1 MIAAIHAG
9 WKGAFKGIIKRTLNF
24 MIKKGCDPKNVTA
37 VIGPCIS
44 VKNYE
49 VKKDFIKKLIKKD
62 GKNKK
67 FFKKI
72 QNKDFFD
79 LKKYVLSQLK
89 ALNIKKIDIINKNTF
104 NPKNNFF
111 SARRSISRNENDYGR
126 NISVIMI
133 NWQYLMKLL
142 TGNSNK
148 PLSKNIA
155 KYLKSKLVNSSIKKF
170 SDGEIYIEINENIRG
185 NSIFIIQSIS
195 SPANDNLM
203 ELLLCIDA
211 LKRSSAKNITAVIP
225 YFGYARQDR
234 KVVPRTS
241 ISAKLVSNLI
251 TKAGADRVVTVDLH
265 AGQIQGFFDIP
276 VDNLFATPIFARH
289 AKKNIK
295 SKNIICVAPDV
306 GGTERA
312 RALGKILNVEL
323 AIVDKRRPKPGQSKV
338 MNVIGNVKGKT
349 CIIVDDIIDS
359 GGTIVN
365 AAKALKDRGA
375 KEVYVYITHGVLS
388 GEAVD
393 KIKKSVIRKLV
404 ITDTIDNHD
413 KIKNVKNIEVLPI
426 SALMGEAIKRI
437 SNSTSVSDLF
447 K

>member
-1 MIAAIHAG
+1 
-9 WKGAFKGIIKRTLNF
+9 
-24 MIKKGCDPKNVTA
+24 
-37 VIGPCIS
+37 
-44 VKNYE
+44 
-49 VKKDFIKKLIKKD
+49 
-62 GKNKK
+62 
-67 FFKKI
+67 
-72 QNKDFFD
+72 
-79 LKKYVLSQLK
+79 
-89 ALNIKKIDIINKNTF
+89 
-104 NPKNNFF
+104 
-111 SARRSISRNENDYGR
+111 
-126 NISVIMI
+126 
-133 NWQYLMKLL
+133 MKLL
-142 TGNSNK
+142 SGNSNK

-155 KYLKSKLVNSSIKKF
+155 KFLKSKLVNSSIRKF
-170 SDGEIYIEINENIRG
+170 ADGEIYIEINENIRG

-276 VDNLFATPIFARH
+276 VDNLFSTPIFARH
-289 AKKNIK
+289 IKKKIK
-295 SKNIICVAPDV
+295 KKDIICVAPDV

-312 RALGKILNVEL
+312 RALGKLLNVGL
-323 AIVDKRRPKPGQSKV
+323 AIVDKRRPKPGKSQV
-338 MNVIGNVKGKT
+338 MNVIGNVKDKT
-349 CIIVDDIIDS
+349 CVIVDDIIDS

-388 GEAVD
+388 GEAVR
-393 KIKKSVIRKLV
+393 KIKNSVIKNLV
-404 ITDTIDNHD
+404 ITDTIDNVE
-413 KIKNVKNIEVLPI
+413 KVKNAKNIEVLSI
-426 SALMGEAIKRI
+426 SGLMSEAIKRI

>member
-1 MIAAIHAG
+1 
-9 WKGAFKGIIKRTLNF
+9 
-24 MIKKGCDPKNVTA
+24 
-37 VIGPCIS
+37 
-44 VKNYE
+44 
-49 VKKDFIKKLIKKD
+49 
-62 GKNKK
+62 
-67 FFKKI
+67 
-72 QNKDFFD
+72 
-79 LKKYVLSQLK
+79 
-89 ALNIKKIDIINKNTF
+89 
-104 NPKNNFF
+104 
-111 SARRSISRNENDYGR
+111 
-126 NISVIMI
+126 
-133 NWQYLMKLL
+133 
-142 TGNSNK
+142 
-148 PLSKNIA
+148 
-155 KYLKSKLVNSSIKKF
+155 
-170 SDGEIYIEINENIRG
+170 
-185 NSIFIIQSIS
+185 
-195 SPANDNLM
+195 M

-276 VDNLFATPIFARH
+276 VDNLFATPIFGRH

-295 SKNIICVAPDV
+295 AKNIICVAPDV

-312 RALGKILNVEL
+312 RALGKYLDTNL
-323 AIVDKRRPKPGQSKV
+323 AIVDKRRPAPGKSKV
-338 MNVIGNVKGKT
+338 MNVIGNVKDKT

-375 KEVYVYITHGVLS
+375 RDVYVYITHGVLS
-388 GEAVD
+388 GEAVQ
-393 KIKKSVIRKLV
+393 KIKKSVIKKLV
-404 ITDTIDNHD
+404 ITDSIDNSE
-413 KIKNVKNIEVLPI
+413 KVKKAGNIEVLTI
-426 SALMGEAIKRI
+426 SNLMAEAIKRI

>member
-1 MIAAIHAG
+1 
-9 WKGAFKGIIKRTLNF
+9 
-24 MIKKGCDPKNVTA
+24 
-37 VIGPCIS
+37 
-44 VKNYE
+44 
-49 VKKDFIKKLIKKD
+49 
-62 GKNKK
+62 
-67 FFKKI
+67 
-72 QNKDFFD
+72 
-79 LKKYVLSQLK
+79 
-89 ALNIKKIDIINKNTF
+89 
-104 NPKNNFF
+104 
-111 SARRSISRNENDYGR
+111 
-126 NISVIMI
+126 
-133 NWQYLMKLL
+133 MKLL
-142 TGNSNK
+142 SGNSNK

-155 KYLKSKLVNSSIKKF
+155 KYLKSKLVNSSIRNF
-170 SDGEIYIEINENIRG
+170 SDGEIYVEINENIRG
-185 NSIFIIQSIS
+185 NSIFIIQSVS

-203 ELLLCIDA
+203 QLLLCIDA

-289 AKKNIK
+289 VMKKIK
-295 SKNIICVAPDV
+295 SKNMICVAPDV

-312 RALGKILNVEL
+312 RALGKLLNVGL
-323 AIVDKRRPKPGQSKV
+323 AIVDKRRPKPGQSQV
-338 MNVIGNVKGKT
+338 MNVIGDVKGKT
-349 CIIVDDIIDS
+349 CLIVDDIIDS

-388 GEAVD
+388 GEAVK
-393 KIKKSVIRKLV
+393 KIKNSVIKNLV
-404 ITDTIDNHD
+404 ITDTIDNSD
-413 KIKNVKNIEVLPI
+413 KIKGTKNIEVLSI
-426 SALMGEAIKRI
+426 SGLMGEAIKRI

>member
-1 MIAAIHAG
+1 
-9 WKGAFKGIIKRTLNF
+9 
-24 MIKKGCDPKNVTA
+24 
-37 VIGPCIS
+37 
-44 VKNYE
+44 
-49 VKKDFIKKLIKKD
+49 
-62 GKNKK
+62 
-67 FFKKI
+67 
-72 QNKDFFD
+72 
-79 LKKYVLSQLK
+79 
-89 ALNIKKIDIINKNTF
+89 
-104 NPKNNFF
+104 
-111 SARRSISRNENDYGR
+111 
-126 NISVIMI
+126 
-133 NWQYLMKLL
+133 MKLL

-148 PLSKNIA
+148 VLSKNIA
-155 KYLKSKLVNSSIKKF
+155 KYLKSKLVNSSIRKF
-170 SDGEIYIEINENIRG
+170 SDGEIYVEINENIRG

-203 ELLLCIDA
+203 ELLLSIDA
-211 LKRSSAKNITAVIP
+211 LKRSSAENITAVIP

-289 AKKNIK
+289 VRKRIK
-295 SKNIICVAPDV
+295 SKKIICVAPDV

-312 RALGKILNVEL
+312 RALGKLLNVGL
-323 AIVDKRRPKPGQSKV
+323 AIVDKRRPKPGQSQV
-338 MNVIGNVKGKT
+338 MNVIGDVKDQT

-359 GGTIVN
+359 GGTIIN
-365 AAKALKDRGA
+365 AAKALKARGA

-388 GEAVD
+388 GEAVK
-393 KIKKSVIRKLV
+393 KIKSSVIKNLV
-404 ITDTIDNHD
+404 ITDTIDNLA
-413 KIKNVKNIEVLPI
+413 KTKNAKNIEVLPI

>member
-1 MIAAIHAG
+1 
-9 WKGAFKGIIKRTLNF
+9 
-24 MIKKGCDPKNVTA
+24 
-37 VIGPCIS
+37 
-44 VKNYE
+44 
-49 VKKDFIKKLIKKD
+49 
-62 GKNKK
+62 
-67 FFKKI
+67 
-72 QNKDFFD
+72 
-79 LKKYVLSQLK
+79 
-89 ALNIKKIDIINKNTF
+89 
-104 NPKNNFF
+104 
-111 SARRSISRNENDYGR
+111 
-126 NISVIMI
+126 
-133 NWQYLMKLL
+133 MKLL

-148 PLSKNIA
+148 NLSQKISKFLKNR
-155 KYLKSKLVNSSIKKF
+155 LVNSSIRKF

-185 NSIFIIQSIS
+185 NSIFVIQSVS

-251 TKAGADRVVTVDLH
+251 AKAGADRVVTVDLH

-276 VDNLFATPIFARH
+276 VDNLFASPIFARH
-289 AKKNIK
+289 VKKKIK
-295 SKNIICVAPDV
+295 TKNLICIAPDV

-312 RALGKILNVEL
+312 RALGKLLNVGL
-323 AIVDKRRPKPGQSKV
+323 AIVDKRRPKAGQSQV
-338 MNVIGNVKGKT
+338 MNIIGDVRGKT

-365 AAKALKDRGA
+365 AAAALKKRGA
-375 KEVYVYITHGVLS
+375 KDVHVYVTHGVLS
-388 GEAVD
+388 GGAEN
-393 KIKKSVIRKLV
+393 KIKKSNIKNLV
-404 ITDTIDNHD
+404 ITDTIDNAA
-413 KIKNVKNIEVLPI
+413 KVKNIKNIEVLTI
-426 SALMGEAIKRI
+426 SNLVGEAIKRI

>member
-1 MIAAIHAG
+1 
-9 WKGAFKGIIKRTLNF
+9 
-24 MIKKGCDPKNVTA
+24 
-37 VIGPCIS
+37 
-44 VKNYE
+44 
-49 VKKDFIKKLIKKD
+49 
-62 GKNKK
+62 
-67 FFKKI
+67 
-72 QNKDFFD
+72 
-79 LKKYVLSQLK
+79 
-89 ALNIKKIDIINKNTF
+89 
-104 NPKNNFF
+104 
-111 SARRSISRNENDYGR
+111 
-126 NISVIMI
+126 
-133 NWQYLMKLL
+133 MKLL

-148 PLSKNIA
+148 VLSKNIS
-155 KYLKSKLVNSSIKKF
+155 KYLKSKLVNSSIRKF
-170 SDGEIYIEINENIRG
+170 ADGEIYVEINENIRG

-251 TKAGADRVVTVDLH
+251 TKSGADRVVTVDLH

-289 AKKNIK
+289 IKKRIK
-295 SKNIICVAPDV
+295 SKKIICVAPDV

-312 RALGKILNVEL
+312 RALGKLLNVGL
-323 AIVDKRRPKPGQSKV
+323 AIVDKRRPKPGQSQV
-338 MNVIGNVKGKT
+338 MNVIGDVKDKT

-359 GGTIVN
+359 GGTIIN
-365 AAKALKDRGA
+365 AAKALKARGA

-388 GEAVD
+388 GDAVK
-393 KIKKSVIRKLV
+393 KIKSSVIKNLV
-404 ITDTIDNHD
+404 ITDTIDNGQ
-413 KIKNVKNIEVLPI
+413 KTKNVKNIEVLPI
-426 SALMGEAIKRI
+426 SGLMGEAIKRI